1 MRVCYIPTLCPLA
14 SQVLRKCFSA
24 SCLSSPSHLSEIVS
38 WILSPFLMQIVFR
51 SAGLGSA
58 LYVHEM
64 RSLAKDLSDLC
75 DCRCDKIN
83 TYPTIER
90 RQAGGCAAIAI
101 LHSAKAEK
109 RTVDLVKNMVL
120 VSFENGFGSQAYWAF
135 RGRLINRSAG
145 KRMRQIPKSDSIV
158 KSTETSVD
166 GW

>member
-1 MRVCYIPTLCPLA
+1 MPIGLA
-14 SQVLRKCFSA
+14 SIEEMLQRILLVITITFIRNGILNPVSILDANRLQVCG
-24 SCLSSPSHLSEIVS
+24 V
-38 WILSPFLMQIVFR
+38 
-51 SAGLGSA
+51 GLSA
-58 LYVHEM
+58 LVMYM
-64 RSLAKDLSDLC
+64 RSLVKDLSDLS